1 MGKEFICFLL
11 IEKLGFEVP
20 TLVQAQAIPVILA
33 GRHALINAATGTGK
47 TVAYLAPL
55 IHQFF
60 SIYLSQ
66 TDNNYACLL
75 LCIMSYC
82 PGFEYT
88 AIA

>member
-55 IHQFF
+55 IHHLQ
-60 SIYLSQ
+60 
-66 TDNNYACLL
+66 NYDT
-75 LCIMSYC
+75 CIQRSDGTFDMLRD
-82 PGFEYT
+82 FKAT
-88 AIA
+88 LHQ